1 VFKLLYAF
9 IGTGSKQTLPKLPV
23 SNLPLPAFRPFH
35 CVFAACSNV
44 AMAEAMMSIVV
55 KPTAGGAKFSVS
67 EVVSTMTIAEL
78 KEKVRLGPLRS

>member
-1 VFKLLYAF
+1 
-9 IGTGSKQTLPKLPV
+9 
-23 SNLPLPAFRPFH
+23 
-35 CVFAACSNV
+35 
-44 AMAEAMMSIVV
+44 MAEAMMSIVV